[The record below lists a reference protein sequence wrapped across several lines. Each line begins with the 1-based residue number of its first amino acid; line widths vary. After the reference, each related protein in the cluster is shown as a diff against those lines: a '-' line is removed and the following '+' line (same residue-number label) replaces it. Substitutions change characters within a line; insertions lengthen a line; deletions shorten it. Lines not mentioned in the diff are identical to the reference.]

1 MSRCWKC
8 GHDEGTA
15 HFNGL
20 NCPIGNVIKV
30 GCWVPEVTIAL
41 EKIEPLDMD
50 YLKILDIAEK
60 LNEVIENQNKIIDY
74 LNGMV
79 KK

>member
-20 NCPIGNVIKV
+20 IGNVIRV
-30 GCWVPEVTIAL
+30 GCWVPEVTIAI
-41 EKIEPLDMD
+41 EKIESLDMD

-79 KK
+79 KKLT

>member
-1 MSRCWKC
+1 MIDNRLQFTDAVTKA
-8 GHDEGTA
+8 EYITTA
-15 HFNGL
+15 NPGL
-20 NCPIGNVIKV
+20 VKKSKPVITFDH
-30 GCWVPEVTIAL
+30 PEIAN
-41 EKIEPLDMD
+41 
-50 YLKILDIAEK
+50 K

>member
-1 MSRCWKC
+1 MIDNRLQFTDAVTKA
-8 GHDEGTA
+8 EYITTA
-15 HFNGL
+15 NPGL
-20 NCPIGNVIKV
+20 VKKIKPVITFDH
-30 GCWVPEVTIAL
+30 PEIAN
-41 EKIEPLDMD
+41 
-50 YLKILDIAEK
+50 K

>member
-1 MSRCWKC
+1 M
-8 GHDEGTA
+8 
-15 HFNGL
+15 
-20 NCPIGNVIKV
+20 
-30 GCWVPEVTIAL
+30 PEVTIAI
-41 EKIEPLDMD
+41 EKIESLDMD

-79 KK
+79 KKLT

>member
-20 NCPIGNVIKV
+20 NCPIGNVIR
-30 GCWVPEVTIAL
+30 WVPEVTIAI
-41 EKIEPLDMD
+41 EKIESLDMD

-60 LNEVIENQNKIIDY
+60 LNEVIENQNRIIDH
-74 LNGMV
+74 LNEMV